1 MVGGFELL
9 IVVDAKGKT
18 VFEVGIDLIPSGEI
32 QTLESAGSL
41 HTLLQTASCGGTNRQ
56 IPTTSGTAV
65 SDFHPFRFARSLE
78 PFGMSA
84 VTPIADKM
92 LQCRECPLCA
102 KSRLMHRSKQPLYS
116 ITSST
121 RTRCVR

>member
-1 MVGGFELL
+1 MAGGFELL

-56 IPTTSGTAV
+56 IPTTSGTTV
-65 SDFHPFRFARSLE
+65 SGVHLLGSPKLFRHVRFA
-78 PFGMSA
+78 
-84 VTPIADKM
+84 PIAAKM
-92 LQCRECPLCA
+92 LRRG
-102 KSRLMHRSKQPLYS
+102 K
-116 ITSST
+116 
-121 RTRCVR
+121 

>member
-1 MVGGFELL
+1 MAGGFELL

-56 IPTTSGTAV
+56 IPTTSGTTF
-65 SDFHPFRFARSLE
+65 SDFQIFRFAKIRS
-78 PFGMSA
+78 A
-84 VTPIADKM
+84 
-92 LQCRECPLCA
+92 CPLCPNSCQNVA
-102 KSRLMHRSKQPLYS
+102 VPRMTLCAISEHGHVGRD
-116 ITSST
+116 
-121 RTRCVR
+121 VR